1 MTEATVQGD
10 VLEWALE
17 DAGVNRDEIL
27 AAVGLRGSAAQSLP
41 LAGPVTLDE
50 EALKYIARA
59 TRRSVYFFA
68 LPAPPETSRHSV
80 DANFR
85 APMSNAGQART
96 LSPDERAAVRDAK
109 RRQQA
114 AEKITR
120 ELGHDAVRLP
130 SIPSNATPERAAAVV
145 ARWLQWGDVQERR
158 RHITSKTQLF
168 VAIRE
173 ALEGHGIMTNLLPV
187 EGDALRGFTLHHDH
201 VPLVFVNSAV
211 KHPAAR
217 SFTLLHELAH
227 LLRGVD
233 KACDKHDLQSRTS
246 EEAWCNRFAAA
257 FLMSQPELT
266 FYMGKYLK
274 KGFIQDD
281 DIDSVRRIAGY
292 FFCSYYSVAIR
303 LKQLGLA
310 SAGLVDAVS
319 GSFEEPAQDGFAR
332 GGQTRVQKRLS
343 AYGTGIAR
351 LFGEALQNAAVSE
364 IEVRKSL
371 NLKSQNELR
380 NFLALG
386 REAV

>member
-1 MTEATVQGD
+1 MTTATVQGA

-17 DAGVNRDEIL
+17 DAGVNRVEIL
-27 AAVGLRGSAAQSLP
+27 EAVGLSATAGQSTHLS
-41 LAGPVTLDE
+41 GPVTIDE
-50 EALKYIARA
+50 ENLKYIAKA

-68 LPAPPETSRHSV
+68 LPVPPTTSRHSV

-85 APMSNAGQART
+85 APMSHSGQART
-96 LSPDERAAVRDAK
+96 LSPDERAALREAK

-114 AEKITR
+114 AAKIST
-120 ELGHDAVRLP
+120 ELGYARVQFP
-130 SIPSNATPERAAAVV
+130 SIGTNSNPEQAALRIAT
-145 ARWLQWGDVQERR
+145 WLQWEDVGTRR
-158 RHITSKTQLF
+158 RRIKSKSQLF
-168 VAIRE
+168 VAIRD
-173 ALEGHGIMTNLLPV
+173 ALEGQGVMTNLLPIQ
-187 EGDALRGFTLHHDH
+187 GDSLRGFTLHHEY
-201 VPLVFVNSAV
+201 VPLIFVNSAV

-227 LLRGVD
+227 LLRGID

-257 FLMSQPELT
+257 FLMPREELSA
-266 FYMGKYLK
+266 YMGKYLK
-274 KGFIQDD
+274 KEFIQDD

-292 FFCSYYSVAIR
+292 FYCSYFSVAIR

-310 SAGLVDAVS
+310 NAGLVNAVS
-319 GSFEEPAQDGFAR
+319 GGFVEPEQDGFAR
-332 GGQTRVQKRLS
+332 GGQTRAQKRIA

-351 LFGEALQNAAVSE
+351 LFGEALERTNLSE

-380 NFLALG
+380 SFLTLG